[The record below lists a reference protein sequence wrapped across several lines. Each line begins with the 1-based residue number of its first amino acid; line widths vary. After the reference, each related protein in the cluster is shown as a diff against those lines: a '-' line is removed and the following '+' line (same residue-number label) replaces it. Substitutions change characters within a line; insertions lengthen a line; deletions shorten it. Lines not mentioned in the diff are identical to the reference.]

1 MIKFLIKGI
10 LRDRSR
16 SLLPIIIISL
26 GVFLTVF
33 LTGYLNG
40 IMNDL
45 KEQTAKFDTG
55 HVKVVTKAYLKEIN
69 QIPID
74 LSIINADNI
83 GNTLNQKY
91 PDYQWVNRIK
101 FGGIV
106 DVPDAA
112 GNSKGQ
118 GPAAGFAIDMFDKNQ
133 GEIERFNLQNA
144 LISGKIPE
152 KSGQVLIGNDFAE
165 KLKLK
170 PGDEITI
177 MGSTMYGS
185 LMLYPLKISGTVKF
199 GMKQLDQGAIIIDL
213 SDAQKMLDMENTVSE
228 ILGFSKSGKY
238 DNEDAE
244 MMSDNFNQ
252 NLSKKNDEFAPVM
265 VPLKQQNNM
274 SEMIDY
280 SENIAAVFIFIFVMA
295 MSVVLWNT
303 GLLGGIRRYK
313 EIGIRLSLG
322 ESKPVIYKNMILEAA
337 IIGVIGSVIGS
348 ILGISLAYYLQ
359 TVGIDISGM
368 MKNSSLFFSPRVRA
382 EVSPPLFY
390 IGFIPGVVAMV
401 TGTML
406 SGIGI
411 FKRQTSQLFKELEV

>member
-1 MIKFLIKGI
+1 
-10 LRDRSR
+10 
-16 SLLPIIIISL
+16 
-26 GVFLTVF
+26 
-33 LTGYLNG
+33 
-40 IMNDL
+40 
-45 KEQTAKFDTG
+45 
-55 HVKVVTKAYLKEIN
+55 
-69 QIPID
+69 
-74 LSIINADNI
+74 
-83 GNTLNQKY
+83 
-91 PDYQWVNRIK
+91 
-101 FGGIV
+101 
-106 DVPDAA
+106 
-112 GNSKGQ
+112 
-118 GPAAGFAIDMFDKNQ
+118 
-133 GEIERFNLQNA
+133 
-144 LISGKIPE
+144 
-152 KSGQVLIGNDFAE
+152 
-165 KLKLK
+165 
-170 PGDEITI
+170 
-177 MGSTMYGS
+177 
-185 LMLYPLKISGTVKF
+185 
-199 GMKQLDQGAIIIDL
+199 
-213 SDAQKMLDMENTVSE
+213 
-228 ILGFSKSGKY
+228 
-238 DNEDAE
+238 
-244 MMSDNFNQ
+244 
-252 NLSKKNDEFAPVM
+252 
-265 VPLKQQNNM
+265 M

-390 IGFIPGVVAMV
+390 IGFIPGVMAMV